1 MYMLAEFEII
11 AICSVLLGAFWIQF
25 IGGEYPCPLCI
36 IQRMAMVLC
45 ALGPAMVIMDGLR
58 SRDIPV
64 QTVLAGYG
72 MSILGAIIG
81 LAAASRQ
88 ILLHISPGDPGYG
101 SAFMGLHLYSWAFIV
116 FFVVLLFSG
125 VRLMV
130 FNDVRPQR
138 GKSCGIALCAIWL
151 LVLIILANAVAVF
164 CEAGL
169 HWFLLDNP
177 ASYRLING
185 P

>member
-1 MYMLAEFEII
+1 
-11 AICSVLLGAFWIQF
+11 
-25 IGGEYPCPLCI
+25 
-36 IQRMAMVLC
+36 
-45 ALGPAMVIMDGLR
+45 
-58 SRDIPV
+58 
-64 QTVLAGYG
+64 
-72 MSILGAIIG
+72 
-81 LAAASRQ
+81 
-88 ILLHISPGDPGYG
+88 
-101 SAFMGLHLYSWAFIV
+101 MGLHLYSWAFIV

-138 GKSCGIALCAIWL
+138 GKSRVIALCAIWL